1 MQKLIALEYSP
12 GRFAIYRPN
21 FTLSHFG
28 TDSRCDPNCYYRNS
42 HFVRPMDREQF
53 ERERAAWQAIPRLT
67 YQPTEPDSIVEIPFA
82 GFYESIWSGILDR
95 EVEQFCECEAEKQT
109 DESSEQ
115 FQPEPLRLSESA
127 YFDLVYYSA
136 DFSAAHLGIAQDYLS
151 EWDDSASELLAQV
164 IPGFALGARWE
175 SMTSP
180 REYNFSTDRIF
191 AYIPAQSIAQL
202 FAYSE
207 STGHSALTYVIR
219 SRFTSYDGFHS
230 FYSNQLSDWIEKPLG
245 DWDWNELGTLLR
257 ACIAQAAAQ
266 DRRHDSYREWEE
278 SIEWEIYENLSES
291 SWQYLDSA
299 MDWADFE
306 SRRDSEREEKRAAA
320 IESGELE
327 PDKPAPYRCPYTLD
341 LFAQDSA

>member
-1 MQKLIALEYSP
+1 MQKSIALEYAP
-12 GRFAIYRPN
+12 GRFAIYRPD
-21 FTLSHFG
+21 FTLSHFA
-28 TDSRCDPNCYYRNS
+28 TDSRGDPICYYRNS

-67 YQPTEPDSIVEIPFA
+67 YAPAEPDSVVEIPFC
-82 GFYESIWSGILDR
+82 GFYESKWGDLVNR
-95 EVEQFCECEAEKQT
+95 EIEDFCEHESERES
-109 DESSEQ
+109 DESSDQ
-115 FQPEPLRLSESA
+115 FQAEPLRLSESE

-136 DFSAAHLGIAQDYLS
+136 DFRAAHLEIARDYLS
-151 EWDDSASELLAQV
+151 QWGDSASELLESV
-164 IPGFALGARWE
+164 IPGFALGARFE
-175 SMTSP
+175 SMSSP

-207 STGHSALTYVIR
+207 SSGHSALAYVIR
-219 SRFTSYDGFHS
+219 ARFTSYDGFRS
-230 FYSNQLSDWIEKPLG
+230 FYSNRLGDWLDKPLA

-266 DRRHDSYREWEE
+266 DRGESYREWED
-278 SIEWEIYENLSES
+278 STDWEIYESLSES
-291 SWQYLDSA
+291 SQYLDSA
-299 MDWADFE
+299 MNWADFE

-327 PDKPAPYRCPYTLD
+327 PDAPLPYRCPYTLE
-341 LFAQDSA
+341 LFAQDRA